1 MALEVITRQPGSN
14 PRSTPLLFVHGAWHG
29 AWCWDE
35 YFLPYFAEKGYSS
48 HALSLRG
55 HAGSLSR
62 KPMGFNTAG
71 DYVADV
77 AQVANQIAVNTG
89 QRPVVIGHSMGGY
102 IVQKYLER
110 YTAPAAVLVAS
121 IPSIGTIPLQLRL
134 LRHHTIDFVKS
145 GLMLNA
151 WPFVSTPE
159 KAHHHFFSANMPLGE
174 VKSYQAQMN
183 GESLWILVDAG
194 LINRPNP
201 RKINPTPILVVAAEK
216 DAVFTLDEERKTAQ
230 DYGTTVEIFP
240 NMAHDMMLE
249 RDWQKVAARIAE
261 WLDKQGI

>member
-1 MALEVITRQPGSN
+1 MALEVITRQPSGT
-14 PRSTPLLFVHGAWHG
+14 PRTTPLLFVHGAWHG

-35 YFLPYFAEKGYSS
+35 YFLPYFADKGYAA

-55 HAGSLSR
+55 HAGSPGT
-62 KPMGFNTAG
+62 KPMGFNTVN

-77 AQVANQIAVNTG
+77 AQIADQIAATAH
-89 QRPVVIGHSMGGY
+89 QRPVVIAHSMGGY
-102 IVQKYLER
+102 VAQKYLER
-110 YTAPAAVLVAS
+110 YTTPAAVLIAS
-121 IPSIGTIPLQLRL
+121 IPSIGTLPLQWRL
-134 LRHHTIDFVKS
+134 MTQHTVDFLKAVLTFN
-145 GLMLNA
+145 G

-201 RKINPTPILVVAAEK
+201 AKINPTPMLVIAAEN
-216 DAVFTLDEERKTAQ
+216 DAVFTLDEERETARA
-230 DYGTTVEIFP
+230 YGTTAEIFP

-249 RDWQKVAARIAE
+249 RDWQKVAQRIVS
-261 WLDKQGI
+261 WLDEQGI